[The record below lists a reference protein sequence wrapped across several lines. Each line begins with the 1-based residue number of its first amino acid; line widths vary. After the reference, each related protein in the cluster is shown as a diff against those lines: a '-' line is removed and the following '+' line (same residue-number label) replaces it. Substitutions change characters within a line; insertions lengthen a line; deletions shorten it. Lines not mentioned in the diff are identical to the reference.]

1 MTARV
6 SQRLQKAYA
15 SSKKNAN
22 YQLDF
27 LLNSMDLD
35 TCRDCIK
42 LVEEFKLLGEVQELT
57 IDDSNVKRI
66 EKVFGS
72 CEDSLIEQFLWIALM
87 FPEI

>member
-1 MTARV
+1 MKARI
-6 SQRLQKAYA
+6 SQRLQKAYTA
-15 SSKKNAN
+15 SKKNAN

-42 LVEEFKLLGEVQELT
+42 LVEEFKLLGDVQELAL
-57 IDDSNVKRI
+57 DESNVKRI
-66 EKVFGS
+66 EKVFGR
-72 CEDSLIEQFLWIALM
+72 CEDSLIEQLLWVALM